1 MPLYRIAATRE
12 VYYEFDIE
20 ADTEKQA
27 LEEMARIELSKKDV
41 ERYAYDWFPLEVT
54 DIEEEGFLE

>member
-1 MPLYRIAATRE
+1 MPLYRIAAMRE

-20 ADTEKQA
+20 AETEKQA
-27 LEEMARIELSKKDV
+27 LEEMAIIEQSKKI
-41 ERYAYDWFPLEVT
+41 EQYAYDWFPLEVT